1 MARGFYTLGVWE
13 GFVFI
18 VLGRL
23 FFLGAIG
30 ARGHKKPGRD

>member
-18 VLGRL
+18 VLDRL
-23 FFLGAIG
+23 LFLGSIG
-30 ARGHKKPGRD
+30 A